1 MGGKEEEEEG
11 GGIITTSVTYNYGL
25 IISEV
30 GGEGGMDS

>member
-1 MGGKEEEEEG
+1 MEKRRRKRG

-30 GGEGGMDS
+30 GGEGGIDS